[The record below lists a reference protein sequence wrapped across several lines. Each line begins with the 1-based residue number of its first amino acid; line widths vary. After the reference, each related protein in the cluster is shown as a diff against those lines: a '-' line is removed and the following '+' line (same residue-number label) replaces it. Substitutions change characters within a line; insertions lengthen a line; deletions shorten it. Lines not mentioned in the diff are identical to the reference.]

1 MYKTS
6 RSAKDSSVK
15 FRHTTCG
22 PSAAPR
28 ALDISGVR
36 NTILEFLDSAAAL
49 HLLHVRLDEYGEA
62 EASLALGIKLNA
74 LPVRPLTDG
83 WWRPRAELEAA
94 RNSVQVRGGP

>member
-1 MYKTS
+1 MAHVTRVTQLRRLSLAQRLKHVPY
-6 RSAKDSSVK
+6 RD
-15 FRHTTCG
+15 
-22 PSAAPR
+22 
-28 ALDISGVR
+28 SGV
-36 NTILEFLDSAAAL
+36 TKLLEAGLGGQAAAL